1 MNLRPSAASTSS
13 SASCSWPPSL
23 ACGFTSGKGL
33 AASKSMSSTCIQTLK
48 PAVTQQEALR
58 TFSGVGPS
66 TLYWRMRSGPLQRIA
81 EVYVPYWL
89 YRVQYNMGRA
99 AHASLFAI
107 DAVNG
112 SLDLFTFPSVP
123 AASDLISI
131 HTRNRIAPSLQRTAA
146 EAALRQ
152 KVLRVIFQ
160 QGFFKVR
167 DLRLEIAPEPIELHM
182 PYWLGFYGN
191 VTLRCRVLNAVRRRI
206 EGAKA
211 SALF

>member
-1 MNLRPSAASTSS
+1 MKLRPSAASTSS

-66 TLYWRMRSGPLQRIA
+66 TLYWRMRSGPLRRIA
-81 EVYVPYWL
+81 DVYVPYWL
-89 YRVQYNMGRA
+89 YRVQYNLGRA
-99 AHASLFAI
+99 AHATLFAI

-112 SLDLFTFPSVP
+112 SQDLF
-123 AASDLISI
+123 SI
-131 HTRNRIAPSLQRTAA
+131 HTRNRIAPLLQHSSA
-146 EAALRQ
+146 EALLRQ

-167 DLRLEIAPEPIELHM
+167 DLNLEIALQPLELHV

-191 VTLRCRVLNAVRRRI
+191 AAARCRVLNAVRRRM

-211 SALF
+211 SALFESWLAA